1 MPTKATRKGER
12 TASVTVTMP
21 LSVLNQVDEE
31 AQLMQRGFSDALT
44 QLVRVAVLQ
53 RRAERGRDGP

>member
-53 RRAERGRDGP
+53 RRAERGRGGP

>member
-44 QLVRVAVLQ
+44 QLVRVAILQ